1 MTEKFAKKLYLTVL
15 IIFMVLIIFAAV
27 MMFVSPIIPI
37 WGGLIYSGVALFIE
51 TLCIKYLLVLLKKD

>member
-27 MMFVSPIIPI
+27 IMFVSPVIPLA
-37 WGGLIYSGVALFIE
+37 GGLIYSGVALFIE
-51 TLCIKYLLVLLKKD
+51 TLCIKYLLVLLKKE